1 VKAKKKYIDS
11 VSLAEFKQK
20 TFEKFLKRTFITF
33 AAHVLVFFFNAI
45 VPFLINENSW
55 RNTAITI

>member
-11 VSLAEFKQK
+11 VKMAEFKQK

-33 AAHVLVFFFNAI
+33 VMHVLVFFFNAI